1 MSDKMR
7 IGLFCGKKKLSP
19 VQEDLIK
26 MGTWLSER
34 GHSIVLFALED
45 RPAVK
50 LGRAMGLE
58 VVELK
63 RNPREFSFNTA
74 LKFRKVLK
82 RSKVNLMMFN
92 DYRDARFLVT
102 EKYLRKGK
110 LRLIFIQNKP
120 LHEMKLDFLHSFRFN
135 QIDAWITPLTATS
148 NEVRTGT
155 NLDGR
160 KIHVIPRPVNLRS
173 FNKLRKKKKKF
184 KKHNDIPKG
193 LFVLGCQISG
203 SSIPTDL
210 NQVIYSVSNSEKL
223 KDKTFLLVSVK
234 TEKVKNGIS
243 AIEKI
248 EKMFVE
254 AGIIGMAVHN
264 RNDKKAA
271 KTLRVCDTVFLIP
284 NLEPFAGVGSLA
296 VAAGIPAIAPKTF
309 ITSEILN
316 NGEIGV
322 LYNRDNTVELMELL
336 EKLNT
341 DGELRSQLQ
350 DAGSKALRPEVDKK
364 QFTDRL
370 EAIASA
376 LPARDKALM

>member
-1 MSDKMR
+1 MSDTMR

-19 VQEDLIK
+19 TQEDLIK
-26 MGTWLSER
+26 MGTWLQNR
-34 GHSIVLFALED
+34 GHDVVLFALKHK
-45 RPAVK
+45 PAVK
-50 LGRAMGLE
+50 LGRAMGLDAI
-58 VVELK
+58 ELK

-74 LKFRKVLK
+74 LKFRKTLK
-82 RSKVNLMMFN
+82 RSDVQFMIFN

-120 LHEMKLDFLHSFRFN
+120 LHEMKLDFLHAFRFN

-155 NLDGR
+155 NLDAE
-160 KIHVIPRPVNLRS
+160 KIHVIPRPVNLSS
-173 FNKLRKKKKKF
+173 FNKLSKKKKKF

-203 SSIPTDL
+203 SSIPPDL
-210 NQVIYSVSNSEKL
+210 IQVINSISNSDKL
-223 KDKTFLLVSVK
+223 KEKTFLLVSVK
-234 TEKVKNGIS
+234 TEKIKNGIS

-254 AGIIGMAVHN
+254 AGVIGMAVHN
-264 RNDKKAA
+264 SNDKKAA

-309 ITSEILN
+309 ITAEILN
-316 NGEIGV
+316 NGELGI
-322 LYNRDNTVELMELL
+322 LYNRDNTLELMQLL
-336 EKLNT
+336 EKLNA
-341 DGELRSQLQ
+341 DSDLRAELQ
-350 DAGSKALRPEVDKK
+350 DAGSRALRPEVDKN
-364 QFTDRL
+364 QFIERL
-370 EAIASA
+370 EEIAGA